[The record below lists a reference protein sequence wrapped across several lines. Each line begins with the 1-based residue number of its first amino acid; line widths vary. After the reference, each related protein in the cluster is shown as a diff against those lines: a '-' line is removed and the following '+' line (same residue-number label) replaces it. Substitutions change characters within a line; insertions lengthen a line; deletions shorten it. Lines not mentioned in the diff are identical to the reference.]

1 MGMARSVPGAGC
13 SACREDRKNQILKE
27 RQKSPRV
34 EVAHGVVSL
43 TATEGRD
50 RKFAIETLQS
60 SVHDCD
66 GAIVRED

>member
-1 MGMARSVPGAGC
+1 MGMARSVPGPGC
-13 SACREDRKNQILKE
+13 SACREDQKNQVLKE

-34 EVAHGVVSL
+34 EVAHAVASL
-43 TATEGRD
+43 AAKQGRD

-66 GAIVRED
+66 GAIICED